1 IYTLRT
7 MRSSTGSERSSSQIS
22 IYDYPDH
29 LNPFAEDDNHKR
41 LRFWHL
47 SKRGDNRRRSFS
59 VGNLKELWPLKSFS
73 LKKKKSSTLGIQ
85 KTSESPPVLRRNL
98 EANSLYPGDQAF
110 RRQYTNSLQNINTPR
125 GVRS

>member
-1 IYTLRT
+1 

-22 IYDYPDH
+22 IYDYPEH

-41 LRFWHL
+41 LRFWSL

-73 LKKKKSSTLGIQ
+73 LKKKKSSTLGIH

-98 EANSLYPGDQAF
+98 ETNSLYPGDQAF

-125 GVRS
+125 GVSSYPHG